1 MVNPVVR
8 LQKELEEILLAG
20 GIENAAMEARWI
32 AEDITDA
39 EQARSIAR
47 KRAEHYP
54 LQYLLGAWEFYG
66 MRFLVGEGVLIPRA
80 DTETLV
86 DTVLQCRRAY
96 SGGTIVDLCTGSGC
110 IALAL
115 QQQLTDTKICG
126 IDLSPKALEY
136 ARKNAE
142 FHHLPVEFYN
152 ANVLDP
158 TTAAQFSDLDGIVS
172 NPPYLTA
179 DDMHT
184 LQTEVTHE
192 PSMALA
198 GGEDGLRF
206 YREITALWKH
216 TLKPGGL
223 LAFEVGMGQA
233 EAVRA
238 ILAKNAFEN
247 IAVVPDLCGID
258 RVVYGYNYGRYRNE
272 ETE

>member
-1 MVNPVVR
+1 MVTSVQ
-8 LQKELEEILLAG
+8 LQQELEKILRAG
-20 GIENAAMEARWI
+20 GIENAAMEAKWI
-32 AEDITDA
+32 TEDIPDA
-39 EQARSIAR
+39 AQARSIAQ

-86 DTVLQCRRAY
+86 DTVLQCYQEHA
-96 SGGTIVDLCTGSGC
+96 GGRLADLCTGSGC

-115 QQQLTDTKICG
+115 KQQLAETEICG

-136 ARKNAE
+136 ARKNAAL
-142 FHHLPVEFYN
+142 HHLPVEFYG

-158 TTAAQFSDLDGIVS
+158 ATAAQFSRLGCIVS

-179 DDMHT
+179 DDMQD

-192 PSMALA
+192 PTMALA

-206 YREITALWKH
+206 YREITALWKT
-216 TLKPGGL
+216 TLRQGGL

-233 EAVRA
+233 EAVRE
-238 ILAKNAFEN
+238 ILAANHFTN
-247 IAVVPDLCGID
+247 LTVVPDLCGVD
-258 RVVYGYNYGRYRNE
+258 RVVYGRRALKAE
-272 ETE
+272 I

>member
-1 MVNPVVR
+1 MVTSMR

-20 GIENAAMEARWI
+20 GVENAAMEARWI
-32 AEDITDA
+32 TEDTTDA

-86 DTVLQCRRAY
+86 DTALQCCHLH

-115 QQQLTDTKICG
+115 KQQLADTRISG
-126 IDLSPKALEY
+126 IDLSPMALEY
-136 ARKNAE
+136 ARKNAA
-142 FHHLPVEFYN
+142 FHQLPVQFYN

-158 TTAAQFSDLDGIVS
+158 ATAAQFSDLDGIVS

-179 DDMHT
+179 ADMQA
-184 LQTEVTHE
+184 LQTEVTYE

-206 YREITALWKH
+206 YREITALWK
-216 TLKPGGL
+216 TALKKDGL

-233 EAVRA
+233 EAVKE
-238 ILAKNAFEN
+238 ILAANHFTN
-247 IAVVPDLCGID
+247 ITVVPDLCGVD
-258 RVVYGYNYGRYRNE
+258 RVVYGRRALKAE
-272 ETE
+272 I